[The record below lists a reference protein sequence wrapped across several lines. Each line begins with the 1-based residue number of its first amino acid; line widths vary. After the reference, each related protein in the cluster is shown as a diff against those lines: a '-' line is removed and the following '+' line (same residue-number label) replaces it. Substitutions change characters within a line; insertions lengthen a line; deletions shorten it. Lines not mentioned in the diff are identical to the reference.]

1 MGPMHPLLDHLLARG
16 RRHRPVIG
24 AHRGASARAPENTLA
39 AFRAALEDGAELV
52 ELDVHLTRDDRLAVI
67 HDEETRRTT
76 GTAGIVAELSMA
88 ELRRLDAG
96 RHKGRHWA
104 GEPIPELGDV
114 FAALRG
120 RLLVNVEVKGRA
132 AAAPVLARCVAEHD
146 MADAVIVSSFDPAVI
161 RAVTALC
168 PSLLAGLLV
177 DRPVPDPVT
186 AAREGGAQ
194 LLHVKHTYLT
204 PTLVDLLHQAGLGAL
219 AWTVNAPGEMRRLAA
234 LGVDAILSDDPRRLR
249 TVVG

>member
-1 MGPMHPLLDHLLARG
+1 M
-16 RRHRPVIG
+16 
-24 AHRGASARAPENTLA
+24 S
-39 AFRAALEDGAELV
+39 
-52 ELDVHLTRDDRLAVI
+52 
-67 HDEETRRTT
+67 
-76 GTAGIVAELSMA
+76 SQ
-88 ELRRLDAG
+88 
-96 RHKGRHWA
+96 W
-104 GEPIPELGDV
+104 
-114 FAALRG
+114 
-120 RLLVNVEVKGRA
+120 
-132 AAAPVLARCVAEHD
+132 CVAEHD
-146 MADAVIVSSFDPAVI
+146 LADAVIVSSFDPAVMH
-161 RAVTALC
+161 AVTALC

-204 PTLVDLLHQAGLGAL
+204 PALVDLLHQAGLGAL

>member
-1 MGPMHPLLDHLLARG
+1 MRLTFVVFTYARCFHALLEGFPDVR
-16 RRHRPVIG
+16 VI

-52 ELDVHLTRDDRLAVI
+52 ELDVHLTRDGRLAVI
-67 HDEETRRTT
+67 HDEETHRTT
-76 GTAGIVAELSMA
+76 GTAGVVAELSMA

-96 RHKGRHWA
+96 RHKGRRWA
-104 GEPIPELGDV
+104 GEQIPELGDV

-120 RLLVNVEVKGRA
+120 RLLVNVEVKGGA
-132 AAAPVLARCVAEHD
+132 AAVPALARCVAEHD
-146 MADAVIVSSFDPAVI
+146 MADAVIASSFDPTVV
-161 RAVTALC
+161 RAVGVLPTPLLC

-177 DRPVPDPVT
+177 DRPAPDPVT
-186 AAREGGAQ
+186 AAREVGAR

-204 PTLVDLLHQAGLGAL
+204 PSLVDLLHQAGLGVL

-234 LGVDAILSDDPRRLR
+234 LGVDA
-249 TVVG
+249 